1 MPNRKLFA
9 ILLSTFC
16 CHFIFEGSVLLAQGS
31 PRTRPNII
39 LVNLDDADTEQF
51 SDSNINQHLPA
62 IAELY
67 RRSTVFNNAH
77 CTTPFCA
84 PSRAALM
91 TGKYA
96 FNNGCKTNSDVA
108 PISAGFEGGYECF
121 LRGDHDEN
129 ELGVWMKNAGYRT
142 MHVGKYHHDGFN
154 FKKPV
159 GWDDFSVTLGAK
171 YFGASRYSNINRSRA
186 QFYELPENQYITHEE
201 SRECNNAIN
210 NNNALRP
217 NTPFFLYLAPIA
229 PHSPQGGDFSTMAES
244 KYRRYE
250 EGLLLPTSDPNY
262 DESDLS
268 DKVEFLQR
276 GPLTNSEKTRLQDLY
291 INRLRALKSVDDMVG
306 QLVEKLKRT
315 GQWDNTYFFLT
326 SDNGFSL
333 GQHRI
338 KFKTQPYESG
348 CRVPLFAVAPSS
360 TSRKD
365 ASHLIAHLDICPTI
379 LELAGAVIP
388 NDLDGKSFAQ
398 LIDNPDAAFSVTWQ
412 RSIMI
417 ENWSNKF
424 VFNEMIPMAYTA
436 ERFFDRVHIAWSN
449 GHHEFYLLR
458 NDPFQLDSTYDR
470 LNSSQQRFLNRS
482 LLNFRS
488 QNVTPAI
495 TITSPVSGEPVDRRI
510 EFGGFMEDNSA
521 AVMARLVVK
530 SFSTKRFYN
539 GNRWQDEYVS
549 IPIPA
554 SSLTSNITSWKHDVS
569 IFSETRDDFDA
580 FVSWVAPIDDSMKQG
595 PIKYTVNT
603 TENNSIFADISPT
616 INGRTFSGPTQL
628 MEGFHGRYPNQKVDF
643 FIVNSD
649 TLEFF
654 NGQSMQRTFVA
665 MTADQFANQRWS
677 KRLRLPTG
685 DYKCYA
691 QGYFGNLYQSD
702 ASIAEFRVR

>member
-1 MPNRKLFA
+1 MPNRTLFSVFFSA
-9 ILLSTFC
+9 FC
-16 CHFIFEGSVLLAQGS
+16 CHFILGGSVLLGQGPS
-31 PRTRPNII
+31 TTRPNII

-51 SDSNINQHLPA
+51 SEGNINRHFPA

-67 RRSTVFNNAH
+67 RRSTVFSNAH

-108 PISAGFEGGYECF
+108 PISVGFQGGYGCF
-121 LRGDHDEN
+121 LRRNHDEN

-142 MHVGKYHHDGFN
+142 MHVGKYHHEGFD
-154 FKKPV
+154 FKKPA
-159 GWDDFSVTLGAK
+159 GWDDFSVTLGAN
-171 YFGASRYSNINRSRA
+171 YFGSKRYSNINRNSA
-186 QFYELPENQYITHEE
+186 QFYELADNQYITHEE
-201 SRECNNAIN
+201 LRECNGAIE
-210 NNNALRP
+210 NNNARRP

-229 PHSPQGGDFSTMAES
+229 PHSPQGGDFSTMAEP
-244 KYRRYE
+244 KYRGYE
-250 EGLLLPTSDPNY
+250 EGLLQPTSDPNY
-262 DESDLS
+262 DEADLS

-276 GPLTNSEKTRLQDLY
+276 GPLTTSEKTRLQDLY
-291 INRLRALKSVDDMVG
+291 IHRLRALKSVDDMVG
-306 QLVEKLKRT
+306 QLVDKLKET
-315 GQWDNTYFFLT
+315 GQWENTYFFLT

-338 KFKTQPYESG
+338 KFKKEPYESG

-360 TSRKD
+360 NSQKD
-365 ASHLIAHLDICPTI
+365 AAHLIAHLDICPTI
-379 LELAGAVIP
+379 LELAGGVIP
-388 NDLDGKSFAQ
+388 NDLDGKSFAR

-417 ENWSNKF
+417 ENWSSKF
-424 VFNEMIPMAYTA
+424 VFGQMIPMAYTA

-449 GHHEFYLLR
+449 GHHEYYLLR
-458 NDPFQLDSTYDR
+458 NDPFQLDSSYDR
-470 LNSSQQRFLNRS
+470 LNNSQKQFLNRS
-482 LLNFRS
+482 LLNFRK
-488 QNVTPAI
+488 QDVPPEI
-495 TITSPVSGEPVDRRI
+495 TITSPVSGEPVDREI
-510 EFGGFMEDNSA
+510 EFSGFMEDNSV

-530 SFSTKRFYN
+530 SVNTKRFYN
-539 GNRWQDEYVS
+539 GNHWQDEYVS

-554 SSLTSNITSWKHDVS
+554 SSLTSSINTWKHDIS
-569 IFSETRDDFDA
+569 IFSETRNNFDA

-616 INGRTFSGPTQL
+616 INNRTFSSSTQL
-628 MEGFHGRYPNQKVDF
+628 IEGFHGRYPDQQVNF
-643 FIVNSD
+643 FIVNTA

-654 NGQSMQRTFVA
+654 NGQSMQSNFVA
-665 MTADQFANQRWS
+665 LTADQRSNQRWY
-677 KRLRLPTG
+677 KTIQLPPG

-691 QGYFGNLYQSD
+691 QAFFRNHYQSD
-702 ASIAEFRVR
+702 ASTAEFRVR